1 MFYSNQLLN
10 AHVLKE
16 EIYNYFY
23 NNEQNM
29 MLQYCTILIQSTPKM
44 EEQNQRH
51 ETLILKKQY
60 NELLA
65 DKHRLEQEIERLKR
79 FREEDRKEVNELQ
92 RQQQVKKNS

>member
-1 MFYSNQLLN
+1 
-10 AHVLKE
+10 
-16 EIYNYFY
+16 
-23 NNEQNM
+23 
-29 MLQYCTILIQSTPKM
+29 M

-51 ETLILKKQY
+51 ETIILKKQY

-92 RQQQVKKNS
+92 RQQQVKIYSLGIIKS

>member
-1 MFYSNQLLN
+1 
-10 AHVLKE
+10 
-16 EIYNYFY
+16 
-23 NNEQNM
+23 
-29 MLQYCTILIQSTPKM
+29 M

-92 RQQQVKKNS
+92 RQQQVKAFFLNSLTL

>member
-1 MFYSNQLLN
+1 
-10 AHVLKE
+10 
-16 EIYNYFY
+16 
-23 NNEQNM
+23 
-29 MLQYCTILIQSTPKM
+29 M

-92 RQQQVKKNS
+92 RQQQVKTIFFDSLMCFCLEIQKVIRT

>member
-1 MFYSNQLLN
+1 
-10 AHVLKE
+10 
-16 EIYNYFY
+16 
-23 NNEQNM
+23 
-29 MLQYCTILIQSTPKM
+29 M

-92 RQQQVKKNS
+92 RQQQVKTGFS

>member
-1 MFYSNQLLN
+1 
-10 AHVLKE
+10 
-16 EIYNYFY
+16 
-23 NNEQNM
+23 
-29 MLQYCTILIQSTPKM
+29 M

-92 RQQQVKKNS
+92 RQQQVNTDFS

>member
-1 MFYSNQLLN
+1 
-10 AHVLKE
+10 
-16 EIYNYFY
+16 
-23 NNEQNM
+23 
-29 MLQYCTILIQSTPKM
+29 M

-51 ETLILKKQY
+51 ETIILKKQY

-92 RQQQVKKNS
+92 RQQQVKFFIYTICS

>member
-1 MFYSNQLLN
+1 
-10 AHVLKE
+10 
-16 EIYNYFY
+16 
-23 NNEQNM
+23 
-29 MLQYCTILIQSTPKM
+29 M

-92 RQQQVKKNS
+92 RQQQVKTNFS

>member
-1 MFYSNQLLN
+1 
-10 AHVLKE
+10 
-16 EIYNYFY
+16 
-23 NNEQNM
+23 
-29 MLQYCTILIQSTPKM
+29 M

-51 ETLILKKQY
+51 ETIILKKQY

-92 RQQQVKKNS
+92 RQQQVKYFIHIICTS

>member
-1 MFYSNQLLN
+1 
-10 AHVLKE
+10 
-16 EIYNYFY
+16 
-23 NNEQNM
+23 
-29 MLQYCTILIQSTPKM
+29 M

-51 ETLILKKQY
+51 ETIILKKQY

-92 RQQQVKKNS
+92 RQQQVKTHFLQFFLSTFA